1 MECNTYDQLK
11 IDINRISIST
21 IKELENDIKNYLD
34 KCGLFYKVFV
44 RIKTANSIIEKL
56 ENRKKKNRQNY
67 KLQDLVGVRIV
78 LYF

>member
-78 LYF
+78 